1 MAGSDEPETVP
12 EPLQPQPGDY
22 AYDLDRALS
31 AVVTLRARIPADAF
45 TAGMLGT
52 ERIGNA
58 VLIRDDGLLLTIG
71 YLITEAQEIWL
82 TTAAGRAV
90 PGHVLGYDQVTGFGL
105 VQALGS
111 LGVPALPLGEAGQA
125 PVGARVVF
133 AGAGGRAGA
142 VAGRVV
148 SRQEFAGY
156 WEYLLEEAVF
166 TSPAHPNWGG
176 AAVIGPEGT
185 VIGIGSLQLGHDP
198 GDGRVRM
205 LNMSVPIELLPP
217 ILDDMRLLGRP
228 ARPARPWLGV
238 SASSDDGQVMLIGV
252 TARGPAARAGLRRGD
267 IILAVGGEGVTD
279 LAAFLRAIWAL
290 GPAGA
295 GVPLVVDREGDRFEV
310 NVTSGDRNN
319 FLTAAPLH

>member
-1 MAGSDEPETVP
+1 
-12 EPLQPQPGDY
+12 
-22 AYDLDRALS
+22 
-31 AVVTLRARIPADAF
+31 
-45 TAGMLGT
+45 
-52 ERIGNA
+52 
-58 VLIRDDGLLLTIG
+58 
-71 YLITEAQEIWL
+71 
-82 TTAAGRAV
+82 
-90 PGHVLGYDQVTGFGL
+90 
-105 VQALGS
+105 
-111 LGVPALPLGEAGQA
+111 
-125 PVGARVVF
+125 
-133 AGAGGRAGA
+133 
-142 VAGRVV
+142 VV

-228 ARPARPWLGV
+228 SRPARPWLGV

-267 IILAVGGEGVTD
+267 IILAVGGQGVTD

-310 NVTSGDRNN
+310 NVTSGDRNS
-319 FLTAAPLH
+319 FLKAAPLH